1 MHIERRQ
8 TRKTC
13 VESLSSARRPGYL
26 SGLNQSHPGRVRKIA
41 MSNVQIGL
49 LVLFGISAFG
59 FVTLSID
66 LWRARRP
73 NKGK

>member
-1 MHIERRQ
+1 
-8 TRKTC
+8 
-13 VESLSSARRPGYL
+13 
-26 SGLNQSHPGRVRKIA
+26 

-49 LVLFGISAFG
+49 LVLLGISAFG

-73 NKGK
+73 GKGK